1 MSKILEELRTIGTI
15 DLACKATNILE
26 KALWVAV
33 LMSGTVW
40 AVYFISLCFI
50 QLQEDHTIVLKGSMK
65 LNELNYP
72 AITVCSEVSPKYA
85 IAEQLGNFFDTEKL
99 LPEELADI
107 FSDLLKVLGEDH
119 FLNRKIQTPSKYVK
133 EYGYKCYDNPQARP
147 LCKVN
152 NQCLRLP
159 PYSSHWFHIIPR
171 QCIKNI

>member
-1 MSKILEELRTIGTI
+1 MSKILEELRTIGTV

-26 KALWVAV
+26 KALWIAI
-33 LMSGTVW
+33 LMTGTLW
-40 AVYFISLCFI
+40 AVYFISLSLI
-50 QLQEDHTIVLKGSMK
+50 DLQKDHTIVSKGSVR

-85 IAEQLGNFFDTEKL
+85 IAEQLGNFFDTEKV

-133 EYGYKCYDNPQARP
+133 EYGYKCYNNPQARP

-152 NQCLRLP
+152 NQC
-159 PYSSHWFHIIPR
+159 
-171 QCIKNI
+171 

>member
-1 MSKILEELRTIGTI
+1 MSKILEELRTFGTV

-26 KALWVAV
+26 KALWIAI
-33 LMSGTVW
+33 LMTGTLW
-40 AVYFISLCFI
+40 AVYFIILSLKE
-50 QLQEDHTIVLKGSMK
+50 LQKDQTIVSKGSVK

-85 IAEQLGNFFDTEKL
+85 LAEQLGNFFDTEKV

-119 FLNRKIQTPSKYVK
+119 YLNRKIQTPSKYVK
-133 EYGYKCYDNPQARP
+133 EYGYKCYNNPQARP

-152 NQCLRLP
+152 NQC
-159 PYSSHWFHIIPR
+159 
-171 QCIKNI
+171 